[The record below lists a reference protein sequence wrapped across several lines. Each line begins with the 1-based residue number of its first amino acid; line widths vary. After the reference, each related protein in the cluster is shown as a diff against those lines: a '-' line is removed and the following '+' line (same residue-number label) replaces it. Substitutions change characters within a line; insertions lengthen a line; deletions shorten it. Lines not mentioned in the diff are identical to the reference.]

1 MYHLWNL
8 KLPKS
13 LKFMKNQFHKK
24 IREIDICG
32 GGFHWREWDEF
43 QISQIQK
50 GRMIYWK
57 KNRLFLFAGGEN
69 DGRD

>member
-1 MYHLWNL
+1 
-8 KLPKS
+8 
-13 LKFMKNQFHKK
+13 MKNQFHKK

-43 QISQIQK
+43 QISQIEK